1 MKKIIVIGGGAAG
14 LMAAVEA
21 AKAGG
26 EVLLLEKNKR
36 LGKKLLITGKGR
48 CNVTNVAP
56 LQEFVKNIPGNGKFL
71 YSAFSKYFN
80 WDIRTFL
87 EEEDVPLKEERGGR
101 VFPVS
106 DKAVDVVNAFE
117 RVLHRLAVQ
126 IKYNTA
132 VKAIEVANNKVT
144 SVLTED
150 GSIYEADAIILA
162 TGGAS
167 FPGTGS
173 TGDGY
178 KMVEQLGHT
187 IVPLHPALVPLEC
200 EDDWVKELQ
209 GLSLKNVNVTVLVN
223 DKPVKEMFGEMLFT
237 HFGVSGPIILSLSRD
252 IVLALKAKKQVDIA
266 INLKPALTAEQLDK
280 RLQRDLSKY
289 SRKQIKNSLGD
300 LLPHKLIEPMLDL
313 AFIDGEKFVNQI
325 TKAERERFV
334 ELLQNLIVPI
344 KKPRPLSEAI
354 VTGGGISL
362 KEIDPKT
369 MESKIVQNLY
379 CVGEVTDIDAFTGG
393 YNLQAAFSMGYVAG
407 QAAAQNN

>member
-71 YSAFSKYFN
+71 YSAFSRYFN

-106 DKAVDVVNAFE
+106 DKAIDVVNAFE

-150 GSIYEADAIILA
+150 GTIYEADAIILA

-209 GLSLKNVNVTVLVN
+209 GLSLK
-223 DKPVKEMFGEMLFT
+223 M
-237 HFGVSGPIILSLSRD
+237 
-252 IVLALKAKKQVDIA
+252 
-266 INLKPALTAEQLDK
+266 
-280 RLQRDLSKY
+280 
-289 SRKQIKNSLGD
+289 
-300 LLPHKLIEPMLDL
+300 
-313 AFIDGEKFVNQI
+313 
-325 TKAERERFV
+325 
-334 ELLQNLIVPI
+334 
-344 KKPRPLSEAI
+344 
-354 VTGGGISL
+354 
-362 KEIDPKT
+362 
-369 MESKIVQNLY
+369 
-379 CVGEVTDIDAFTGG
+379 
-393 YNLQAAFSMGYVAG
+393 
-407 QAAAQNN
+407 